1 MTELPRKNISLLIPL
16 LGISVSFVLLW
27 LADMR
32 SHRESLVWGE
42 MGWGL
47 PQCRWPRQGHS
58 QGLGSGAFASSTDGA
73 VWLATVVS
81 SDLDPESESRCGLC
95 VVILLFRC

>member
-42 MGWGL
+42 MKWDGGCL
-47 PQCRWPRQGHS
+47 SVVGQDKATPRVWDQGRS
-58 QGLGSGAFASSTDGA
+58 PRPLMVQSG
-73 VWLATVVS
+73 
-81 SDLDPESESRCGLC
+81 
-95 VVILLFRC
+95 

>member
-42 MGWGL
+42 MGWGAASVSLAKTRPL
-47 PQCRWPRQGHS
+47 P
-58 QGLGSGAFASSTDGA
+58 GSGIRG
-73 VWLATVVS
+73 VRLVH
-81 SDLDPESESRCGLC
+81 
-95 VVILLFRC
+95 